1 MPQIKNEILLPPIK
15 KDENSEKANIK
26 ETANAKRLKNILMP
40 KSINKTGMDL
50 NKPNYSGMVRK
61 TENSDASG
69 SIIHEDDPNISR
81 ILKTTVDEKES
92 SKIESS

>member
-1 MPQIKNEILLPPIK
+1 
-15 KDENSEKANIK
+15 
-26 ETANAKRLKNILMP
+26 MP